1 MFCADWA
8 LSFALWSALAT
19 WRPSLVTGE
28 DTAATILPA
37 AVLTGAAATALL
49 FPFDFVREGAL
60 PRAAALPRAPPLST
74 TAFTAVAFGTFW
86 SNRAPGSDVAD
97 RAKWAAVATALG
109 ACAEA
114 PLDAAKARLA
124 GGLGRSLVLS
134 AARVPLGAAMFFAV
148 DVSLLK
154 RRPPPR

>member
-49 FPFDFVREGAL
+49 FPFDFVRQ
-60 PRAAALPRAPPLST
+60 AALPAAAASRVPLST

-86 SNRAPGSDVAD
+86 SNRAPSGDAAD
-97 RAKWAAVATALG
+97 RAKWAAAATALG
-109 ACAEA
+109 AVAEA
-114 PLDAAKARLA
+114 PLDAAKAQLA